1 MLRIIPRRLSE
12 AVTKTVIEAPVAAR
26 PATVPQKVKCSVI
39 SRFKSFVGGAVF
51 ASAAGM
57 YVITFQLQGLLDE
70 VKSSIHDVAIRQ
82 QMIEDKIAK
91 LNEQKTS
98 SDNQ

>member
-1 MLRIIPRRLSE
+1 MLRIIPRRLTE
-12 AVTKTVIEAPVAAR
+12 VAAKTVIETPAPVR
-26 PATVPQKVKCSVI
+26 PVIKPKCSVF
-39 SRFKSFVGGAVF
+39 SRFRAFIGGAVF

-57 YVITFQLQGLLDE
+57 YVIAFQLQGLLDE

-82 QMIEDKIAK
+82 QMIEDKLAK
-91 LNEQKTS
+91 LNKAA

>member
-1 MLRIIPRRLSE
+1 M
-12 AVTKTVIEAPVAAR
+12 
-26 PATVPQKVKCSVI
+26 
-39 SRFKSFVGGAVF
+39 F

-57 YVITFQLQGLLDE
+57 YVIAFQVQGLLDE

-82 QMIEDKIAK
+82 QMIEDKVAK
-91 LNEQKTS
+91 LSDQKPS